1 MSKPFYRYE
10 DVPVVLA
17 SKGRDPV
24 MVFARS
30 AGLSASQPIEA
41 KKFLDDYNISFALQT
56 GHIHFTGAHE
66 SGFLMGPKNG
76 PGIRLP
82 ESVETIPSGYK
93 IAYPGGQALYL
104 AQDLMPGDYY
114 IKVKSTGE
122 TILDYEKDIE
132 YGEIDVLRNYAAS
145 NVVRGSLNISYY
157 MNTGNLHTF
166 ADLTGLL
173 DPTIYP
179 QVNEEKVTGSF
190 GDYIFEDAYLTE
202 LSFSAAPFEII
213 ESNIRLD
220 IYGRMKYQ
228 EGLSDSIINDYG
240 CLKENQFS
248 VPHAINTK
256 LVGTS
261 GVGIDYPL
269 NFEYSIYANRNPE
282 VPVPIDGKEDQDGEI
297 PVRVT
302 KDEIEISIRVQ
313 GEKLDPFLKISGQ
326 RANVIVKLSD
336 IGFSKEFTDNNEG
349 LLKEFALAGSL
360 VYPDLPSEELRDYGV
375 VEEDNLSVSEGGFL
389 RGTATIKQS
398 YR

>member
-1 MSKPFYRYE
+1 
-10 DVPVVLA
+10 
-17 SKGRDPV
+17 

-30 AGLSASQPIEA
+30 AGLSASQPVEA
-41 KKFLDDYNISFALQT
+41 KKFTDDYNISFALQT
-56 GHIHFTGAHE
+56 GDVHFTGAHE
-66 SGFLMGPKNG
+66 SGFLMGPRNG
-76 PGIRLP
+76 PGVRIP
-82 ESVETIPSGYK
+82 ESIEAIPSGYK

-104 AQDLMPGDYY
+104 ADDLRPGDYY

-122 TILDYEKDIE
+122 TILDYERDIE
-132 YGEIDVLRNYAAS
+132 YGEMDVLRNYAAS

-166 ADLTGLL
+166 ANLTGLL

-179 QVNEEKVTGSF
+179 QVNEERVTGSF

-202 LSFSAAPFEII
+202 LNFSDAPFEII
-213 ESNIRLD
+213 QSNIRLD

-256 LVGTS
+256 LVGAS
-261 GVGIDYPL
+261 GVGINYPL

-282 VPVPIDGKEDQDGEI
+282 VPVPISGKHGQDGEI

-360 VYPDLPSEELRDYGV
+360 VYPDLPSQELRDYGV

>member
-17 SKGRDPV
+17 SKGKDPV

-41 KKFLDDYNISFALQT
+41 KKFTDDYNISFALQT
-56 GHIHFTGAHE
+56 GDIHFTGAYE
-66 SGFLMGPKNG
+66 SGFLIGPRNG
-76 PGIRLP
+76 PGIKVP

-104 AQDLMPGDYY
+104 AEDLRPGDYY
-114 IKVKSTGE
+114 IKVVSTGE
-122 TILDYEKDIE
+122 TILDYERDIE
-132 YGEIDVLRNYAAS
+132 YGEVDVLRNYAAS
-145 NVVRGSLNISYY
+145 NVVKGSLNISYY

-166 ADLTGLL
+166 SDLTGLL
-173 DPTIYP
+173 DPNIYP
-179 QVNEEKVTGSF
+179 QVNEEKITGSF
-190 GDYIFEDAYLTE
+190 GDYIFEDAYLRE
-202 LSFSAAPFEII
+202 LNFSAAPFQII
-213 ESNIRLD
+213 ESNISLD

-228 EGLSDSIINDYG
+228 EGLSESITSEYG
-240 CLKENQFS
+240 CIKENQFS
-248 VPHAINTK
+248 VPHAVNTK
-256 LVGTS
+256 LIGAS

-269 NFEYSIYANRNPE
+269 NFDYSIYASRSPE
-282 VPVPIDGKEDQDGEI
+282 VPVPIDGKDDLDGEI

-302 KDEIEISIRVQ
+302 KDQIEISIRLQ

-326 RANVIVKLSD
+326 RANVVVELSD
-336 IGFSKEFTDNNEG
+336 IGFSKEFTDNNAG
-349 LLKEFALAGSL
+349 MLKRFALAGSL
-360 VYPDLPSEELRDYGV
+360 IYPELPSQELKDYGV

>member
-30 AGLSASQPIEA
+30 AGLSASQPVEA
-41 KKFLDDYNISFALQT
+41 KKFTDDYNISFALQT
-56 GHIHFTGAHE
+56 GDVHFTGAHE
-66 SGFLMGPKNG
+66 SGFLMGPRNG
-76 PGIRLP
+76 PGVRIP
-82 ESVETIPSGYK
+82 ESIETIPSGYK

-104 AQDLMPGDYY
+104 ADDLRAGDYY

-122 TILDYEKDIE
+122 TILDYERDIE
-132 YGEIDVLRNYAAS
+132 YGEMDVLRNYAAS

-166 ADLTGLL
+166 ANLTGLL

-179 QVNEEKVTGSF
+179 QVNEERVTGSF
-190 GDYIFEDAYLTE
+190 GDYIFEDAYLPE
-202 LSFSAAPFEII
+202 LNFSAAPFEII
-213 ESNIRLD
+213 QSNIRLD

-256 LVGTS
+256 LVGAS
-261 GVGIDYPL
+261 GVGINYPL

-282 VPVPIDGKEDQDGEI
+282 VPVPISGKYGQDGEI

-360 VYPDLPSEELRDYGV
+360 VYPDLPSQELRDYGV